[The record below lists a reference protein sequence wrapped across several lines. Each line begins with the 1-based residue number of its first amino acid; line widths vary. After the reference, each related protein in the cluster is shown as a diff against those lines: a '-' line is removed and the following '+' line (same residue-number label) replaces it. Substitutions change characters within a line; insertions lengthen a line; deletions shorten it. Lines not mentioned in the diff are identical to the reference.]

1 MSYEIDCQQD
11 SLAFLIGVDAD
22 DYSFDTSSSLG
33 RTVAAPEQ
41 RDIDD
46 RDRRAGEHRE
56 RDVRVDVG
64 DAAELPDPSTMS
76 TIGFGSK
83 TACQTKATQT
93 AGRRPRRN
101 GPATG

>member
-22 DYSFDTSSSLG
+22 DHSFDTSSSLG

-64 DAAELPDPSTMS
+64 DAAELPDVVDHVDHRVRQQDRLPDEGNADS
-76 TIGFGSK
+76 G
-83 TACQTKATQT
+83 
-93 AGRRPRRN
+93 
-101 GPATG
+101 